1 VKCYGKQQVGAQREP
16 HNFFEFSVGVKTEII
31 MFCVMTQITWC
42 QGREGHNL
50 KSVTLSFPL
59 YLEYGV
65 VGYHHIV
72 RLQLVVWQI
81 GNSVSQKPT
90 DPSSG

>member
-1 VKCYGKQQVGAQREP
+1 
-16 HNFFEFSVGVKTEII
+16 VGVKTEII
-31 MFCVMTQITWC
+31 MFHVMTQIPWC

-50 KSVTLSFPL
+50 KSITLSFPL

-72 RLQLVVWQI
+72 RLVWQI

-90 DPSSG
+90 DPSSE